1 MAMKGIKLPFQRTT
15 GSEGKWADD
24 DPLRFAK
31 DRMMDLHSSAQKDAK
46 LSATVRRIVELLRE
60 QRRYFVVMADGQ
72 RPWALAPKELK
83 HSVTAQQFK
92 AAMLNEAESVI
103 KEKQPALSEAV
114 KAKLQTLIDDDVD
127 GICDF
132 ARYFSD
138 GGKSKRKRFIAIL
151 NEHTPMNK
159 GNAMLC
165 LQGNAGC

>member
-1 MAMKGIKLPFQRTT
+1 MAMKGIKLPFQRMT
-15 GSEGKWADD
+15 GTAASTPSEVEYADN

-72 RPWALAPKELK
+72 RPWALTPKELK

-114 KAKLQTLIDDDVD
+114 KAKLQTMIDDDVD

-138 GGKSKRKRFIAIL
+138 GGKSKRKRFIAIF
-151 NEHTPMNK
+151 
-159 GNAMLC
+159 
-165 LQGNAGC
+165 